1 MTEALRPQ
9 DQRPFERLTL
19 AVSNVRGG
27 PRTSRRR
34 AQGRASVEDG
44 ATMSHIQ
51 DPEPLSE
58 VSRTLASNDISPQM
72 ATPLLLADRS
82 CCCSAPPAFTVIVP
96 SKQPKAHSVDLL
108 MCGHH
113 YRQSRHVL
121 AELGALVFASDG
133 HLV

>member
-1 MTEALRPQ
+1 
-9 DQRPFERLTL
+9 
-19 AVSNVRGG
+19 
-27 PRTSRRR
+27 
-34 AQGRASVEDG
+34 VEGG

-51 DPEPLSE
+51 DPKPLID
-58 VSRTLASNDISPQM
+58 VSGVLDSVDTRPET

-82 CCCSAPPAFTVIVP
+82 CCCSALPAFAVIVP
-96 SKQPKAHSVDLL
+96 SKLPKAHSVDLL

-113 YRQSRHVL
+113 YRQSRDVL